1 MTWPARARQRL
12 AALGG
17 VAVPAVGSALPA
29 VERFAPTPVDAQA
42 KLAEVERL
50 IDDLAPG
57 LDEAT
62 GHTLDNLIN
71 AWGEAWEAEVMAEAS
86 EYDALVAGRLSAL
99 DPQAAQCRALHDLN
113 GRRLADAKT
122 ALAAARERLVGER
135 RPVDDSG
142 DGERGFAP
150 WGGKSFTEPT
160 LLAGRGPA
168 AFASVAV
175 LAVAAC
181 ADVAA
186 FFQIVQLLLP
196 RQEGEK
202 SLLLVGGL
210 TVVAVTLAHRAG
222 VVLRE
227 RHAGSRTAKRW
238 QALLCL
244 LIWLLLGLGAAVIRF
259 YVADP
264 GTGPV
269 DIGSQAGPGSEP
281 SFAYEQAG
289 MAGFFLVLYLGTGVV
304 AALGGYALHQPV
316 RAAYARASR
325 HHRIRQARMAVS
337 VAQLARVEAERARY
351 AGALVAARQRLTVE
365 LKQRLAFTEE
375 LKQMARMHNARAAQN
390 PTTTDGLFHH
400 DRKPYVWD
408 RLGENR

>member
-17 VAVPAVGSALPA
+17 VAVPAAGSALPV

-244 LIWLLLGLGAAVIRF
+244 LIWLLLVSVPLSSASTSLTPALDRWTSTRR
-259 YVADP
+259 P
-264 GTGPV
+264 GPAPSPPSPT
-269 DIGSQAGPGSEP
+269 SRRAWPGSSSCSTWGPESLRRSAATP
-281 SFAYEQAG
+281 S
-289 MAGFFLVLYLGTGVV
+289 TS
-304 AALGGYALHQPV
+304 P
-316 RAAYARASR
+316 YARRTPGHRVTTGSGRNGWRSR
-325 HHRIRQARMAVS
+325 SPSWRGWRP
-337 VAQLARVEAERARY
+337 
-351 AGALVAARQRLTVE
+351 
-365 LKQRLAFTEE
+365 
-375 LKQMARMHNARAAQN
+375 NAPATPAPWWRPGN
-390 PTTTDGLFHH
+390 D
-400 DRKPYVWD
+400 
-408 RLGENR
+408 